1 MSLHSRY
8 ASAEHAFNKQ
18 CRLFQRICPNLFTD
32 LGIHDII
39 KTRNEEENN
48 LIKRS
53 KIMELQKRWDRQK
66 GYATAYWVDLEEPI
80 LIFDSGANALVKYA
94 DLTFEDQNVIDV
106 AVDDFEEPFNRVVR
120 LGSKF
125 YERLNYHRFSL
136 LREIKKFGET
146 VYQIHD
152 FNEV

>member
-1 MSLHSRY
+1 
-8 ASAEHAFNKQ
+8 
-18 CRLFQRICPNLFTD
+18 
-32 LGIHDII
+32 
-39 KTRNEEENN
+39 
-48 LIKRS
+48 
-53 KIMELQKRWDRQK
+53 MEMQKRWDRQTA
-66 GYATAYWVDLEEPI
+66 YVTAYWVDLEEPI
-80 LIFDSGANALVKYA
+80 LIFDSGANAFVKYA
-94 DLTFEDQNVIDV
+94 DLTFEDQNIIDV

-146 VYQIHD
+146 VYQIND